1 MYFVKNTILPYTIDY
16 KDLDLTLSVDLKM
29 NTHINHIC
37 NNAYV
42 IINRIF
48 RYFNTNNYKY
58 ILKAYMCKFVLFL
71 NLIPLFRI
79 PILYMLLIQILLKKS
94 KNDLP
99 KIIL

>member
-29 NTHINHIC
+29 NTHINYIC
-37 NNAYV
+37 TNAYV

-48 RYFNTNNYKY
+48 RYFNNNIY
-58 ILKAYMCKFVLFL
+58 ILKAIYILCKFVLFL

-79 PILYMLLIQILLKKS
+79 PILYMLLIQISLKKS